1 MGNEAAASAR
11 SDTCDVM
18 EGGSFDL
25 TGAVDNPHDYIA
37 SMREDGEHAGDH
49 ELLAAALLFN
59 IRILINL
66 IYTVTPGGVTDW
78 VYPREGGGEPD
89 TTLRFC
95 TRYSHF
101 WATEHV

>member
-49 ELLAAALLFN
+49 ELLAAA
-59 IRILINL
+59 
-66 IYTVTPGGVTDW
+66 
-78 VYPREGGGEPD
+78 
-89 TTLRFC
+89 
-95 TRYSHF
+95 
-101 WATEHV
+101 